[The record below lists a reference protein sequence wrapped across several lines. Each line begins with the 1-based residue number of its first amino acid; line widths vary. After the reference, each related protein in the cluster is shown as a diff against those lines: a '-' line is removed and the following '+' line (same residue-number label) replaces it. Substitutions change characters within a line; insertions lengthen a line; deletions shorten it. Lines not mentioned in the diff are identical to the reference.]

1 MTYIKR
7 LLTQAIQQHL
17 SRGKSILLLGPRQTG
32 KTTLLN
38 HQITA
43 DLSYSFLE
51 ATLRRAFERNPDDLI
66 KEIKGHLALYPQK
79 QKILVLIDEV
89 QKVPEIMDAVQ
100 YAIDNKLAQFILT
113 GSSARKLKHNHH
125 ELNWLPG
132 RVIFLRMDSLS
143 LIEMEP
149 FSLNLD
155 DLLLNGCLPE
165 IFLEIDPQAKDAL
178 LMSYVSTYL
187 EEEVRAEALVRNLGS
202 FSQFLRLASIEAGK
216 PINIS
221 KLAQAIGVTRHLL
234 QEYYQILQDCLLL
247 DRIEPLTQVSSRRRL
262 SKAPKY
268 LLFDLGV
275 RRIAAGEGL
284 ALPESYYGELFEQ
297 FIGVEILKIIRAFAP
312 QARLYYWKDHNGP
325 EVDYVIEYN
334 RQYLPIEVKYTQSP
348 SFNDAR
354 HLATFSEEYPC
365 LHPAL
370 IVCRTENPKQI
381 SENVIAI
388 HWQTIP
394 AMLQQLL
401 QLPSM
406 GNKK

>member
-202 FSQFLRLASIEAGK
+202 FSQFLK
-216 PINIS
+216 F
-221 KLAQAIGVTRHLL
+221 Q
-234 QEYYQILQDCLLL
+234 
-247 DRIEPLTQVSSRRRL
+247 
-262 SKAPKY
+262 
-268 LLFDLGV
+268 
-275 RRIAAGEGL
+275 
-284 ALPESYYGELFEQ
+284 
-297 FIGVEILKIIRAFAP
+297 
-312 QARLYYWKDHNGP
+312 
-325 EVDYVIEYN
+325 
-334 RQYLPIEVKYTQSP
+334 RQ
-348 SFNDAR
+348 
-354 HLATFSEEYPC
+354 
-365 LHPAL
+365 
-370 IVCRTENPKQI
+370 
-381 SENVIAI
+381 
-388 HWQTIP
+388 
-394 AMLQQLL
+394 
-401 QLPSM
+401 
-406 GNKK
+406 